1 MVGYGMEQPDP
12 QWPNGAKIAIS
23 FVLTKPEV
31 DDSQVIN
38 WEEGGER
45 NILEGDSGS
54 GSPLHLCKLARIVTH
69 LVETFIIEHLSKP
82 SVIGGRDHMTE
93 SQFEYGPRAGLP
105 RLMRLFKK

>member
-1 MVGYGMEQPDP
+1 MPALDRHAEYLPDRPMVGYGMEQPDP

-23 FVLTKPEV
+23 FV
-31 DDSQVIN
+31 IN

-54 GSPLHLCKLARIVTH
+54 
-69 LVETFIIEHLSKP
+69 ETFIIEHLSKP
-82 SVIGGRDHMTE
+82 SIIGGRDHMTE